1 MPGIRQIMGNRYLL
15 TYNLKATTPV
25 HDVQHQKDKHSP
37 DTCHVGTH
45 HIRADNRLQ
54 GLGQDD
60 NVIGI
65 VVKLSPDPR

>member
-1 MPGIRQIMGNRYLL
+1 MPGIRQIVGNRYLL
-15 TYNLKATTPV
+15 TYNLKAATPV

-37 DTCHVGTH
+37 DTCHFGTH

-54 GLGQDD
+54 DLGQDD